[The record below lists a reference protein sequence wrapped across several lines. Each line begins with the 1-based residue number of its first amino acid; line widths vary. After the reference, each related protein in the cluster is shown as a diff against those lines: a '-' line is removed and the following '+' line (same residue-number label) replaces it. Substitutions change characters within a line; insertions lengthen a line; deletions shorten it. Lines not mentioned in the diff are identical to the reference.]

1 MPIASG
7 QLGLLLITGVADGLL
22 GEGDTLHAVRGSE
35 NVFLKLHSRNWKQ
48 QRKKLYYKNAA
59 RNLSSQHQLVK
70 SKNLSRKGREICL
83 YC

>member
-35 NVFLKLHSRNWKQ
+35 NVYYETSFEPLQK
-48 QRKKLYYKNAA
+48 QRKKLFYKNAA
-59 RNLSSQHQLVK
+59 RNLSSQHRPVK
-70 SKNLSRKGREICL
+70 SKNLSRKGRRLCL
-83 YC
+83 YY

>member
-35 NVFLKLHSRNWKQ
+35 NVFLKLHSRN
-48 QRKKLYYKNAA
+48 
-59 RNLSSQHQLVK
+59 
-70 SKNLSRKGREICL
+70 
-83 YC
+83 

>member
-48 QRKKLYYKNAA
+48 QRKKLYYKTP
-59 RNLSSQHQLVK
+59 
-70 SKNLSRKGREICL
+70 REI
-83 YC
+83 YHRNTNW

>member
-59 RNLSSQHQLVK
+59 LKFIIATPTGEVKELV
-70 SKNLSRKGREICL
+70 
-83 YC
+83 